1 MAGRLK
7 IVSTGFSKD
16 ISQFLFC
23 ICMPAM
29 VIDALQRPFSKEIL
43 GTGAVLIATCV
54 GIIAASYGIG
64 LLLVRWVP
72 ALRKEKLVFLYSMA
86 FPNFGYM
93 GIPVVSALLGEEG
106 AFYVPSSPRSADTT
120 GMPI

>member
-1 MAGRLK
+1 MDFFVTLNETVILFAMVLLGFMAGRLK

-23 ICMPAM
+23 ICVPAM

-54 GIIAASYGIG
+54 GIIVAS
-64 LLLVRWVP
+64 
-72 ALRKEKLVFLYSMA
+72 
-86 FPNFGYM
+86 
-93 GIPVVSALLGEEG
+93 
-106 AFYVPSSPRSADTT
+106 
-120 GMPI
+120 